1 LFYGGININNSFK
14 INRSKELVYLTIPA
28 FEETEMVKHCFTTRQ
43 GGISQGV
50 YNNLNT
56 SLAKNDDR
64 ESVIEN
70 LNRVCSAIGINYK
83 DLVFS
88 NQVHGAEVRV
98 ILEADKGKGITKP
111 SDIKN
116 VDALITN
123 VVGVPLITF
132 YADCVP
138 VFILDPVNK
147 AVGLAHSGWKS
158 TTLKI
163 AVKTIEKMSEIYGTR
178 PVDCLIGIGPSIE
191 MSCFEIKEDTADLF
205 KLNFNNWGEFMKQK
219 DEEHYNADLWLAI
232 KLTLRSIGVLEENI
246 SISGLCTCCNEDLF
260 FSHRRDKG
268 NTGSL
273 SAIIELK

>member
-43 GGISQGV
+43 GGISQG
-50 YNNLNT
+50 
-56 SLAKNDDR
+56 
-64 ESVIEN
+64 
-70 LNRVCSAIGINYK
+70 VCSAIGINYK

-232 KLTLRSIGVLEENI
+232 KLMLRSIGVLEENI

>member
-1 LFYGGININNSFK
+1 
-14 INRSKELVYLTIPA
+14 
-28 FEETEMVKHCFTTRQ
+28 
-43 GGISQGV
+43 
-50 YNNLNT
+50 
-56 SLAKNDDR
+56 
-64 ESVIEN
+64 
-70 LNRVCSAIGINYK
+70 
-83 DLVFS
+83 
-88 NQVHGAEVRV
+88 
-98 ILEADKGKGITKP
+98 
-111 SDIKN
+111 
-116 VDALITN
+116 
-123 VVGVPLITF
+123 
-132 YADCVP
+132 
-138 VFILDPVNK
+138 
-147 AVGLAHSGWKS
+147 
-158 TTLKI
+158 
-163 AVKTIEKMSEIYGTR
+163 MSEIYGTR

>member
-205 KLNFNNWGEFMKQK
+205 KLNFNNWEEFMKQK